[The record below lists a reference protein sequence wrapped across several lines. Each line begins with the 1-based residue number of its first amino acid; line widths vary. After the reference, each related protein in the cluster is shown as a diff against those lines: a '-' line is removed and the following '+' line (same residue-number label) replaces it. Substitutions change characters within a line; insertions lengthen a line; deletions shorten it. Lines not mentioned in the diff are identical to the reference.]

1 MKKYFVEF
9 VGTLFLIL
17 IIGLTSNPVAIGF
30 GLTVLVYMGAHISGA
45 HYNPVVSLAF
55 IIKKDINRKDFI
67 FYVLSQIT
75 GATIGAL
82 LIYFL
87 KDSVVEIQPNLSSSI
102 YQILISEILFTF
114 LLVFV
119 ILNVATHPNLEDN
132 SFYGFAI
139 GLTVMAGAFSVG
151 PISGAVFNPAVSLGP
166 TLSHLIIGDG
176 ISKYYLWYFL
186 LGPTIGGVIGTFAFL
201 YLVKK

>member
-1 MKKYFVEF
+1 MVTFTFWDAILPMIYVVVGTTFLTYMFNAYALSKLKASTVSSFVYLQPIVGIIYAITTDNDSLTVLSVLGMILIFMGVYFVTKNQRLKFKFFLFLNYEKYFVEF

-30 GLTVLVYMGAHISGA
+30 GLTVLVYMGAHILGA

-82 LIYFL
+82 LIYF
-87 KDSVVEIQPNLSSSI
+87 
-102 YQILISEILFTF
+102 
-114 LLVFV
+114 
-119 ILNVATHPNLEDN
+119 
-132 SFYGFAI
+132 
-139 GLTVMAGAFSVG
+139 
-151 PISGAVFNPAVSLGP
+151 
-166 TLSHLIIGDG
+166 
-176 ISKYYLWYFL
+176 
-186 LGPTIGGVIGTFAFL
+186 
-201 YLVKK
+201 

>member
-139 GLTVMAGAFSVG
+139 
-151 PISGAVFNPAVSLGP
+151 SGAVFNPAVSLGP

-186 LGPTIGGVIGTFAFL
+186 LGPTIGSVIGTFAFL